1 MVVEVMYTLHEWE
14 SAAYREVKLEMKQ
27 GYKRRSVSTCVDD
40 DGEGTDMNIPGWW
53 NRPLVNLR
61 KAQ

>member
-1 MVVEVMYTLHEWE
+1 M
-14 SAAYREVKLEMKQ
+14 KLEMEQ
-27 GYKRRSVSTCVDD
+27 GYKRRSVLTCIDD
-40 DGEGTDMNIPGWW
+40 DGEGTDMNIPAGG